1 MISLDLAVN
10 AIVAGL
16 LLGGFYA
23 AVTVGVTI
31 SFGMLDIV
39 NIAHPAF
46 IMLGSFVAYI
56 VNSNFGVDPILI
68 GVVMTPVFFLV
79 GMAVYQIYYY
89 AFERRGEE
97 SVTFSWLAE
106 KLTEFVDLHP
116 EHEAAVERLATWLA
130 RGDDDED

>member
-23 AVTVGVTI
+23 AVTIGVTI
-31 SFGMLDIV
+31 SLGMLDIV

-56 VNSNFGVDPILI
+56 INSVFGADPILI
-68 GVVMTPVFFLV
+68 GVVMAPIFFLI
-79 GMAVYQIYYY
+79 GMAFYQVYYY
-89 AFERRGEE
+89 AFEQRGEE
-97 SVTFSWLAE
+97 SITGLA
-106 KLTEFVDLHP
+106 FFF
-116 EHEAAVERLATWLA
+116 
-130 RGDDDED
+130 G